1 MTADGKAPPQ
11 YLRELLE
18 DAIGKKSVR
27 WTVPDC
33 GLSSAHRFSVL
44 FENSYSVFVKAAT
57 DEDTEQWLRNEHLA
71 LSSGNRKFMPRVI
84 EWLDI
89 PGIRPVLITEDLSMA
104 YWPASHAG
112 VTWRPGDIDLLFDGL
127 KELSA
132 AQAALTLPVL
142 RNRRTSIWSDIAN
155 DPASF
160 LNLKLCSKQW
170 LNQSISA
177 LIEAEKS
184 TDVTGDRLVHGD
196 MRSDNICIA
205 GSQVIFVDWS
215 HAARGN
221 GRHDLASVL
230 PTLHLEGGP
239 DPYQLMPEGGSH
251 ASAASAMHIRRL
263 LEDSSMPE
271 WLRAVFVRI
280 IGVELE
286 WVARCLGLGRV
297 RAV

>member
-1 MTADGKAPPQ
+1 MTTDGKAPPP
-11 YLRELLE
+11 YLSELLE
-18 DAIGKKSVR
+18 DVIGKKSVR
-27 WTVPDC
+27 WTLPDC

-44 FENSYSVFVKAAT
+44 FENNHGVFVKAAT
-57 DEDTEQWLRNEHLA
+57 DDDTEQWLRNEHLA
-71 LSSGNRKFMPRVI
+71 LSSGDRKFMPQI
-84 EWLDI
+84 IHWLDI
-89 PGIRPVLITEDLSMA
+89 PGIRPVLITEDLSKA

-112 VTWRPGDIDLLFDGL
+112 VTWRQGDIDLLFDGL

-132 AQAALTLPVL
+132 TQAALTLPTL

-160 LNLKLCSKQW
+160 LNLKLCSEQW

-239 DPYQLMPEGGSH
+239 DPYQLMPEGGGH

-263 LEDSSMPE
+263 LEDSLPE

-280 IGVELE
+280 IGIELE
-286 WVARCLGLGRV
+286 WAGKCLG
-297 RAV
+297 